1 MGPVRLPA
9 LLVRGHAGPGKSVA
23 KMFLRELTPRE
34 SPKGKRM
41 AKLVSLSMLMLV
53 ASIHA
58 FAPPAGK
65 YAHQWKRNAAGLATG
80 RQSPNKA
87 VATGRSASSGS
98 LLRMAKGNNEPPQND
113 ADDGLMD
120 KLLKPWAEE
129 GSGTGK
135 TPFERMG
142 NYVFDLATLTVRAAA
157 CSIRTTHPMLF
168 YVRRDDLCPVCNLWP
183 CHGYQKSG
191 NARHGTVCNL

>member
-1 MGPVRLPA
+1 MAVGPVRLPA
-9 LLVRGHAGPGKSVA
+9 VLVRGHAGPGKSVA
-23 KMFLRELTPRE
+23 KMFLRELTPR
-34 SPKGKRM
+34 SLKGKRM
-41 AKLVSLSMLMLV
+41 AKLVSLSMLFLV

-80 RQSPNKA
+80 RQSPTKA

-98 LLRMAKGNNEPPQND
+98 LLRMAKGNNEPPKKD

-142 NYVFDLATLTVRAAA
+142 NYVFDLATLTVRDAA
-157 CSIRTTHPMLF
+157 CSIRTTHPMLL
-168 YVRRDDLCPVCNLWP
+168 YVRRDKLCPECNP
-183 CHGYQKSG
+183 
-191 NARHGTVCNL
+191 